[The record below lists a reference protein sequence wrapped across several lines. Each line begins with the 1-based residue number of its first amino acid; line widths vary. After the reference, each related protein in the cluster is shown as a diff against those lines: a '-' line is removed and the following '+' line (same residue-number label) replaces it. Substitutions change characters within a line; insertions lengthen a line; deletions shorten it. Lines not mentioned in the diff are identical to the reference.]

1 MPISPYHEFVCLR
14 RPAES
19 AYGLPSPFGLNL
31 GLVATSVQPLSF
43 WGARRFT
50 LAAFEIVAIQRQRDK
65 YTPAEAF
72 GAPRTSQ
79 GGSSA
84 R

>member
-1 MPISPYHEFVCLR
+1 
-14 RPAES
+14 
-19 AYGLPSPFGLNL
+19 LNL
-31 GLVATSVQPLSF
+31 GLVATSVQPFSF

-72 GAPRTSQ
+72 GARLS
-79 GGSSA
+79 
-84 R
+84 RERV

>member
-1 MPISPYHEFVCLR
+1 
-14 RPAES
+14 
-19 AYGLPSPFGLNL
+19 LNL
-31 GLVATSVQPLSF
+31 GLVATSVQPFSF

-72 GAPRTSQ
+72 GARLSRERVEGRLCPGLAPSCKPTH
-79 GGSSA
+79 GS
-84 R
+84 